1 MMITVKIR
9 HTAETEGTD
18 IGDFTPAELESIVQT
33 IRKYGAWLSPDA
45 DADDYKFTFRDA
57 KYNLEQ
63 RVFEI
68 IVE

>member
-33 IRKYGAWLSPDA
+33 SENTELGFHLMPTQMII
-45 DADDYKFTFRDA
+45 
-57 KYNLEQ
+57 NLHSKTLNTISNKESLKS
-63 RVFEI
+63 
-68 IVE
+68 